1 MDTGLFIAFRYLF
14 AKKSHNV
21 INVISAISAVGIA
34 VGAAALVLILSVYNG
49 FDRIIR
55 DNISDL
61 TPDILIGSSGG
72 GLFVPEGAVFEGIL
86 EDGRIGSVS
95 SVLEA
100 DVLVSYGGKQGAAR
114 AKGVD
119 RVYEEESPLASHIS
133 SGEFSLHRGDVPL
146 ASVGSGLAYEMGI
159 SPRFLEKIR
168 LYYPKS
174 SGGSPLL
181 GPSSALGSV
190 SLVPGSIFSVGSGSD
205 ASLMIVPL
213 ELMRGLVGCSDGAV
227 SGVELR
233 LCDASQTGAILREL
247 SEGLGP
253 EFSVRDRYMQNS
265 SLYRMMKYEK
275 LAVFLILI
283 FVVIIVA
290 FNIFGSL
297 SMLIIE
303 KREDIGI
310 LSAMGAKSSMLR
322 RIFLL
327 EGWMISLLGLSAG
340 LVAGV
345 GLALLQQHFG
355 LIKMPQGFFVTAYPV
370 ELQASD
376 VALTAAA
383 VTLIGFAV
391 AFFSSSRLAGGQK
404 TLISGQ

>member
-1 MDTGLFIAFRYLF
+1 MDTGLFIALRYLF

-21 INVISAISAVGIA
+21 INVISAISAAGIA
-34 VGAAALVLILSVYNG
+34 IGSAALILILSVYNG

-55 DNISDL
+55 DNLSDL
-61 TPDILIGSSGG
+61 DPDILVTASGG
-72 GLFVPEGAVFEGIL
+72 GFFVPEGGTFDAIL
-86 EDGRIGSVS
+86 EDSRIASVS

-100 DVLVSYGGKQGAAR
+100 DVFVSYGDRQSIAR

-119 RVYEEESPLASHIS
+119 EVYGEESPLASHIS
-133 SGEFSLHRGDVPL
+133 SGEFALYRGEVPL

-159 SPRFLEKIR
+159 SPRFLEKIE

-174 SGGSPLL
+174 SGGNPLL
-181 GPSSALGSV
+181 GPASALGSV
-190 SLVPGSIFSVGSGSD
+190 RLVPGSIFSISSATD

-213 ELMRGLVGCSDGAV
+213 EAMRTLVGRSDDAAV

-233 LCDASQTGAILREL
+233 LADPSQTGAVRREL
-247 SEGLGP
+247 SAALGEG
-253 EFSVRDRYMQNS
+253 FSVRDRYMQNS
-265 SLYRMMKYEK
+265 SIYKMMKYEK
-275 LAVFLILI
+275 LAIFLILI

-303 KREDIGI
+303 KTEDIGT
-310 LSAMGAKSSMLR
+310 LRAVGARDTVIR

-327 EGWMISLLGLSAG
+327 EGWMISLLGL
-340 LVAGV
+340 LI
-345 GLALLQQHFG
+345 GLAVGIALTLLQQHLG
-355 LIKMPQGFFVTAYPV
+355 LVKMPQGFFIQAYPV
-370 ELQASD
+370 ELQAAD
-376 VALTAAA
+376 VLLTAAG

-391 AFFSSSRLAGGQK
+391 AWFSSRRLAR
-404 TLISGQ
+404 